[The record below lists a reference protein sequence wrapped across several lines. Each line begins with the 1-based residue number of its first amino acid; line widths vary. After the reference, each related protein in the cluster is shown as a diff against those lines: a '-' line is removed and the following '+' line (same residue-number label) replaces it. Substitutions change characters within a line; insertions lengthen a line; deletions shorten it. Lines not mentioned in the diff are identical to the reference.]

1 MGSSG
6 QLGGGT
12 MLIHKR
18 RILVM
23 LLVVSIV
30 GALTGL
36 AQEPDQSSEPPS
48 SGWHRFGGRQP
59 VDPLPLPPNLTLP
72 AGTWVSIRVDQVLSS
87 DHNKPGDP
95 FTASLAQP
103 LVADGRVVARR
114 GQMVGGVITAADMAG
129 RVKGT
134 SRLGLQL
141 TELGLVDGRQVPVS
155 TTLIEQRG
163 GTSMG
168 RDAGAI
174 AATTGIGAAIGAAA
188 EGGVG
193 AGIGAIAGAAAATI
207 GVLVTRGKPT
217 VVYPE
222 DVLTFRLEAP
232 LTISTGASSTAY
244 QPVTQ
249 EDYDQPRLVQRGS
262 SPGPPPPPTY
272 YGGYY
277 SPYYYGGYYSP
288 YSYYGFYPGFYFGS
302 SIYFH
307 SYPHYYY
314 HGGYYHGG
322 GYAHGGISHHH

>member
-1 MGSSG
+1 
-6 QLGGGT
+6 
-12 MLIHKR
+12 MLTHKR
-18 RILVM
+18 RILLMILAVM
-23 LLVVSIV
+23 L
-30 GALTGL
+30 GGTARGL
-36 AQEPDQSSEPPS
+36 AQEPDQTGEPPS
-48 SGWHRFGGRQP
+48 NGWHRFGDRQQP
-59 VDPLPLPPNLTLP
+59 DLPPLPSNLTLP
-72 AGTWVSIRVDQVLSS
+72 AGTWITVRVDQVLSS
-87 DHNKPGDP
+87 DHNKPGDG

-114 GQMVGGVITAADMAG
+114 GQMVGGVVATAEMAG

-141 TELGLVDGRQVPVS
+141 TELGLVDGRQVPVR
-155 TTLIEQRG
+155 TTLIEQGG

-232 LTISTGASSTAY
+232 VTISTRASGAAF

-249 EDYDQPRLVQRGS
+249 DDYDQPRMVQRGS
-262 SPGPPPPPTY
+262 SPGPPPPPSY

-277 SPYYYGGYYSP
+277 PPYYYGGYYSP
-288 YSYYGFYPGFYFGS
+288 YFSYGFYPGFYFGS